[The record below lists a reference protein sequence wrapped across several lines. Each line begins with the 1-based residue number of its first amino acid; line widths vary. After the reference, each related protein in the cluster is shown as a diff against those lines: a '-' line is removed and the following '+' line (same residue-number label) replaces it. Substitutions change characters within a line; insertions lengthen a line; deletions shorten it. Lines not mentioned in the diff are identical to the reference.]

1 MESNSVIVSIGCRV
15 EISLMNRDDKREQ
28 LSFTVVADESAD
40 FANGFLGESTPLAQI
55 IMGEKSGI
63 VIPYLKDDIFA
74 IEILSVTPS
83 TIKPPDDIAEKRQ
96 AMMEKTI
103 REVEHTNAVVFASS
117 FSGKWGDYDPDS
129 LPEVNKQNEKK
140 PKDNE

>member
-15 EISLMNRDDKREQ
+15 EISLLNRDDKREQ

>member
-1 MESNSVIVSIGCRV
+1 MELNSVLVSLGCRV
-15 EISLMNRDDKREQ
+15 EISLLDRDGKREQ
-28 LSFTVVADESAD
+28 LSFTIVSDESAD

-74 IEILSVTPS
+74 IEILRVTPS

-96 AMMEKTI
+96 AIMEKTL

-117 FSGKWGDYDPDS
+117 FSGKWGDYDPES
-129 LPEVNKQNEKK
+129 LPEVNKQNEDESK
-140 PKDNE
+140 NGR

>member
-1 MESNSVIVSIGCRV
+1 MESNSLLVSNGCRV
-15 EISLMNRDDKREQ
+15 EINLLDRDGKRER
-28 LSFTVVADESAD
+28 LSFTIVPDESAD

-129 LPEVNKQNEKK
+129 LPEVNKQNEEK
-140 PKDNE
+140 PEG

>member
-1 MESNSVIVSIGCRV
+1 MESNSVLVSIGCCV
-15 EISLMNRDDKREQ
+15 EISLLDRDGRRER
-28 LSFTVVADESAD
+28 LIFTIVADESAD
-40 FANGFLGESTPLAQI
+40 FANGFLGEGTPLAQI
-55 IMGEKSGI
+55 IMGEKPGI

-74 IEILSVTPS
+74 IEILSVSPS
-83 TIKPPDDIAEKRQ
+83 TLKPPSDIAEKRQ

-129 LPEVNKQNEKK
+129 LPEVNKLNEEK
-140 PKDNE
+140 PE

>member
-1 MESNSVIVSIGCRV
+1 MESNSLVVSMGCWV
-15 EISLMNRDDKREQ
+15 EISLLDRDGKREN
-28 LSFTVVADESAD
+28 LSITIVPDESAD

-55 IMGEKSGI
+55 ILGEKSGI

-74 IEILSVTPS
+74 VEILSVIPS
-83 TIKPPDDIAEKRQ
+83 TISPADNIALKRQ

-129 LPEVNKQNEKK
+129 LPEVNKQNEEK
-140 PKDNE
+140 PEG

>member
-1 MESNSVIVSIGCRV
+1 MESNSVVVSIGCQV
-15 EISLMNRDDKREQ
+15 EINLLDRDGKRER
-28 LSFTVVADESAD
+28 LSFTIVADESAD

-55 IMGEKSGI
+55 IMDEKPGI
-63 VIPYLKDDIFA
+63 VIPYLKDDILA

-83 TIKPPDDIAEKRQ
+83 IIKPPDDIAVKRQ

-129 LPEVNKQNEKK
+129 LPEVNTQNEEKT
-140 PKDNE
+140 EGQ